1 MSLWLRDIIYM
12 KKCGRVCLPD
22 LINGHLKS
30 FTHTCVIPGSQVIDI
45 YPVFISVI
53 TESFEGFGNRPFH
66 SLVFF
71 RNRNTITII
80 PDKKSNGYLLNRS
93 GIYSLP
99 KMTFT
104 GRSIANGTKTN
115 LIAFVRKC
123 CELMQFLYIPK

>member
-30 FTHTCVIPGSQVIDI
+30 FTHTRVIPGSQVINI
-45 YPVFISVI
+45 YSVFISVLA
-53 TESFEGFGNRPFH
+53 ESLKGFGNRSFD

-71 RNRNTITII
+71 RNGNTIAII
-80 PDKKSNGYLLNRS
+80 PNKKSNRYLLNRCS
-93 GIYSLP
+93 VYGFP

-104 GRSIANGTKTN
+104 GRRITNGTKTN
-115 LIAFVRKC
+115 LIAFVGK
-123 CELMQFLYIPK
+123 